1 MNDNTQT
8 ISVGLIGYG
17 YAGKTFHAPLIRSV
31 PGLKLTHVASSKPEV
46 VRAEV
51 PGAVVCGTEELTVD
65 PKIDLVVIA
74 APNESHFP
82 LGAAA
87 LKAGKHVVIDKPF
100 TVTLEDAR
108 ILRRLAQRHGG
119 LLSVFHNRRWDSE
132 ILASKA
138 ILKSGLLGRVS
149 HYECHMDRFRPVVRQ
164 RWREDPGPG
173 AGLWFDLGPHMIDQ
187 ALYLFGLPT
196 LVSASFGILRDG
208 GKTDDWAHVQL
219 IYEEERLRVIL
230 HSSLLVSG
238 GGPRST
244 LHGTRASWVKFGAD
258 VQEPQLVSGML
269 PDDPAFGIDTDP
281 GVLIHGGTGVREEI
295 PVPKGDQREYYV
307 DIRDAI
313 QSRRSAMITAKD
325 AVAVMAILE
334 TSFKSGAEGR
344 VLSLPLTQEEI
355 VEWKDPGKVAIG

>member
-1 MNDNTQT
+1 MKNARKT
-8 ISVGLIGYG
+8 ITVGLIGYG

-31 PGLKLTHVASSKPEV
+31 PGLMLTHIASRKPDIV
-46 VRAEV
+46 HAEV
-51 PGAVVCGTEELTVD
+51 PEATVCGAEELVSH
-65 PKIDLVVIA
+65 PEIDLVVIA
-74 APNESHFP
+74 TPNDSHFP

-87 LKAGKHVVIDKPF
+87 LEAGKHVVMDKPF
-100 TVTLEDAR
+100 TVTLDEA
-108 ILRRLAQRHGG
+108 RRLRHLAQKHGG

-132 ILASKA
+132 ILATKA
-138 ILKSGLLGRVS
+138 VLDAGLVGRVS
-149 HYECHMDRFRPVVRQ
+149 HYECHMDRFRPTVRK

-196 LVSASFGILRDG
+196 HVSASFDILREG

-219 IYEEERLRVIL
+219 IYEGKRLRVIL

-244 LHGTRASWVKFGAD
+244 LHGTQASWVKFGAD

-269 PDDPAFGIDTDP
+269 PDDPAFGIDPEP
-281 GVLIHGGTGVREEI
+281 GLLIHGATGAREEI
-295 PVPKGDQREYYV
+295 PAPKGDQRKYYL

-313 QSRRSAMITAKD
+313 ENQRSPTITAKD
-325 AVAVMAILE
+325 AIAVMAILE
-334 TSFKSGAEGR
+334 TSFRSGAEGR
-344 VLSLPLTQEEI
+344 VLPLPLTREEI
-355 VEWKDPGKVAIG
+355 AEWKDACSGSC